1 MTYQIRQYSNIT
13 EAVTRREI
21 IQEFRKWKV
30 TQYDFPIANGIGEA
44 AARVRFVLR
53 DIPMD
58 IDCSSQRNYKDN
70 LRCIY
75 FAIYS
80 MRMDEKRGI
89 SDVLKKAYLQLSAP
103 EKGRDPYEV
112 LGVRPDTSLEDIEA
126 MYKIKAKRLHSD
138 VGGDDEQMKELNI
151 ALEKIKVER

>member
-1 MTYQIRQYSNIT
+1 MSYKLNTSVSESQ
-13 EAVTRREI
+13 TRKEIVRE
-21 IQEFRKWKV
+21 FKKWGV
-30 TQYDFPIANGIGEA
+30 SQYDFPISNGIGDA
-44 AARVRFVLR
+44 AATVRFMLR
-53 DIPMD
+53 NIPMNM
-58 IDCSSQRNYKDN
+58 DCNSQRNYKDN

-89 SDVLKKAYLQLSAP
+89 SDVLKKAYLQLPAP
-103 EKGRDPYEV
+103 EQERDPYEV